1 MLNLNLIQN
10 GRRQDIMFIYLPPVL
25 LFPPHPSVVAVPPKC
40 KVGSVTDGHTG
51 QPTSCRLGKRD
62 QDPHE

>member
-1 MLNLNLIQN
+1 
-10 GRRQDIMFIYLPPVL
+10 MFIYLPPVL
-25 LFPPHPSVVAVPPKC
+25 LYPPHPSVVAVPPKC

-62 QDPHE
+62 QDPHK